1 MPLRPEERTRLK
13 QIALEI
19 RQQIVEVTAW
29 SGGAHIGGALSMADI
44 LTILYFNYLNIDPAR
59 PDWPDRDRFVL
70 SKGHGGVGHAVTLA
84 HRGYFPKEDL
94 REFNATGSKLGMHLD
109 SSKAVGVDV
118 STGSMGHGLSQAV
131 GLALAARVLRKP
143 WRTYCIVGDG
153 ESNEGSIWEAAMAA
167 HHYKLANLTAFCDR
181 NHMMIDGL
189 TEDVMSLEPLAAKWT
204 AFGWQVRSV
213 NGHDFDELA
222 GAIEFARAN
231 GDGPVMIIADTVKGK
246 GVDFME
252 NDPAWHYGGLGGEL
266 LAKARASLERMA

>member
-131 GLALAARVLRKP
+131 GLALAARVLKKP

>member
-1 MPLRPEERTRLK
+1 MT
-13 QIALEI
+13 
-19 RQQIVEVTAW
+19 
-29 SGGAHIGGALSMADI
+29 DI
-44 LTILYFNYLNIDPAR
+44 LTILYFKYLNIEPAQ

-70 SKGHGGVGHAVTLA
+70 SKGHGGVGHAVALA

-109 SSKAVGVDV
+109 SRKAVGVDV

-131 GLALAARVLRKP
+131 GLALAARVLRKN

-189 TEDVMSLEPLAAKWT
+189 TEEVMGLEPLAAKWT

-222 GAIEFARAN
+222 DAVEFALAN
-231 GDGPVMIIADTVKGK
+231 ADGPVMIIADTVKGK

>member
-1 MPLRPEERTRLK
+1 MPLTAEEKSRLK
-13 QIALEI
+13 RTALEV
-19 RQQIVEVTAW
+19 RRQIVDVTAW
-29 SGGAHIGGALSMADI
+29 SGGAHIGGALSMTDI
-44 LTILYFNYLNIDPAR
+44 LTILYCKYLNIDPAR

-70 SKGHGGVGHAVTLA
+70 SKGHGGVGHAVMLA
-84 HRGYFPKEDL
+84 HRGYFPVEDL

-118 STGSMGHGLSQAV
+118 STGSMGHGLPQAV
-131 GLALAARVLRKP
+131 GLALAARVLHKS
-143 WRTYCIVGDG
+143 WRTYCVVGDG

-167 HHYKLANLTAFCDR
+167 SHYRLANLTAFCDR
-181 NHMMIDGL
+181 NRMMIDGL
-189 TEDVMSLEPLAAKWT
+189 TEEVMGLEPFAAKWV

-222 GAIEFARAN
+222 GAIEFALAHT
-231 GDGPVMIIADTVKGK
+231 GGPVMIIADTVKGK

-266 LAKARASLERMA
+266 LAKAKASLERMV

>member
-1 MPLRPEERTRLK
+1 
-13 QIALEI
+13 
-19 RQQIVEVTAW
+19 
-29 SGGAHIGGALSMADI
+29 
-44 LTILYFNYLNIDPAR
+44 
-59 PDWPDRDRFVL
+59 
-70 SKGHGGVGHAVTLA
+70 
-84 HRGYFPKEDL
+84 
-94 REFNATGSKLGMHLD
+94 
-109 SSKAVGVDV
+109 
-118 STGSMGHGLSQAV
+118 
-131 GLALAARVLRKP
+131 
-143 WRTYCIVGDG
+143 
-153 ESNEGSIWEAAMAA
+153 MAA

>member
-109 SSKAVGVDV
+109 SSKAAGVDV

-143 WRTYCIVGDG
+143 WRTYCIVGAG